1 MSKQLLTGLA
11 EWLSTKFFER
21 FNFSS
26 PKFKSV
32 VWRNAVIVKDKDGR
46 FVANTFSRKKG
57 EIFPTYLAW
66 SSKVIACKSA
76 KEQVERINS
85 HYKSMTRQTKL
96 PME

>member
-1 MSKQLLTGLA
+1 MAKELLTGLA

-46 FVANTFSRKKG
+46 FIANTFERKTWEK
-57 EIFPTYLAW
+57 FPTYLAG

-76 KEQVERINS
+76 KDQVEKINS
-85 HYKSMTRQTKL
+85 HYNSLNKQTKL
-96 PME
+96 PMN